1 MFRVLF
7 LMILVLAGLV
17 LAPYISGHQGYVRIE
32 TAGKVIEMSLVMLVI
47 FFAVAMAVVYS
58 LEWILRRFFGLSR
71 GAYQWFGTRKRKKA
85 QQQTLEGLM
94 KMTEGDYSK
103 AEKLIAK
110 NAKHSDEPVLNF
122 IKAAEAA
129 QQRGDELSA
138 NKHLIEA
145 AKIAGPNSIAVE
157 LARTRILLQ
166 QGKLPAARS
175 AVDSLLVLAPNNT
188 EALRLAIEIY
198 RKSKAYNALDDV
210 LEQIGQRSF
219 LTVAEYE
226 TLEREVDDGL
236 LDEIMNEEGQEGLL
250 KWWDNQPSR
259 RRRSVYVRVGLIK
272 RLIDTDDHTS
282 AEELAL
288 ETVKKFQDE
297 QLDLLYPQ
305 LTRLQVDEESKL
317 LKLLKKRSEKA
328 RESYQD
334 DYARVLGYIYARE
347 GRFSLAK
354 PYFVQLLDHKECV
367 NKDRIM
373 ALYVAEQTNDFALAN
388 QLKAEN
394 LKEVNV
400 DIQPTAQIEPV
411 LVLPVPEEMNKS

>member
-7 LMILVLAGLV
+7 LMLLVLAGLV

-47 FFAVAMAVVYS
+47 FFAVAMAVVYG

-71 GAYQWFGTRKRKKA
+71 GAYQWFGNRKRKQA

-145 AKIAGPNSIAVE
+145 AKVAGPNSVAVE

-175 AVDSLLVLAPNNT
+175 AVDSLLILAPNNT

-198 RKSKAYNALDDV
+198 RKSKAYNALDDI

-219 LTVAEYE
+219 LSVSEYE
-226 TLEREVDDGL
+226 SLEREVDDGL
-236 LDEIMNEEGQEGLL
+236 LDEIMNEDGQEGLL

-272 RLIDTDDHTS
+272 RLIDTDDHVS
-282 AEELAL
+282 AEALAL

-297 QLDLLYPQ
+297 QLDLLYPE
-305 LTRLQVDEESKL
+305 LTRLQVDEASKL
-317 LKLLKKRSEKA
+317 LKLLMKRSDKA
-328 RESYQD
+328 PENYKD

-347 GRFSLAK
+347 GRFNLAK

-373 ALYVAEQTNDFALAN
+373 ALYVAEQTNDFELVN
-388 QLKAEN
+388 RLKAEN

-400 DIQPTAQIEPV
+400 DVQAVQTEPV
-411 LVLPVPEEMNKS
+411 LALPEEINK